1 MNQETLR
8 PLDLTPQAAAV
19 ELKNLQALAAG
30 QQAALAEIAQLLVD
44 HPEFKRGNSKV
55 HYCAHLALAA
65 TSGSTARPA
74 DSMELAKLQAQR
86 AELLAALRKVST
98 CLSGW
103 LEIADE
109 EDQRDYDKE
118 ALEEAYQ
125 AIKNAEG
132 NT

>member
-1 MNQETLR
+1 MNQETLS
-8 PLDLTPQAAAV
+8 PLELEHQATIV
-19 ELKNLQALAAG
+19 ELKNLQALATV
-30 QQAALAEIAQLLVD
+30 QHAALSEIAQLLSD
-44 HPEFKRGNSKV
+44 HPEFERGNSKV
-55 HYCAHLALAA
+55 HYCAHRALAA
-65 TSGSTARPA
+65 ISGSTARPA